1 LPAMTPVG
9 SLKQN
14 GWQLQA
20 VAWAVVV
27 LAGCQ
32 PADTDFFG
40 TTTPRHGPDE
50 LWINNG
56 SEPEWL
62 DPNKCSDGTGG
73 EILWNTFAGLVQA
86 HPATL
91 EPLPEIASRWDISPD
106 GRTYTFHLRP
116 SQWSDGEPLTAHD
129 FVFSFRRLVDPL
141 TASKYASNGHIF
153 KGGAAIG
160 RGEAAPETLG
170 VTALDDLTL
179 EVELEHPLP
188 YVLSFLSFYSFMP
201 IPRHLLDA
209 LDRRGI
215 EQDLWTRPEHVVCNG
230 PYRMTEWAFR
240 QRMVFEK
247 NPRYWDA
254 AHVNLERV
262 RVSMVE
268 SGTTALNLYAA
279 GEFDWPGSNTSL
291 PAEFLD
297 HLARYR
303 DFHRHPY
310 LAVYFYWL
318 NTAAAPLDDPLVRRA
333 LSLAIDRESL
343 VTFITRGG
351 QVPTAD
357 LVPAGL
363 AGYRGLGLPIF
374 DPVAARRLL
383 AEAGYP
389 EGSDVP
395 PITLIYNTSEGH
407 KQIAEAIQQMWKQH
421 LGVTVNLEN
430 QEWNVFLSNAGRT
443 NFQICRM
450 GWTGDYA
457 DPFTFLELLSG
468 ACGNNHSNWSDP
480 EYDRLLQQANGQ
492 QDPAA
497 RLETLR
503 AAEALALAEQPL
515 IPLFVYTRSQ
525 LIKPYVRGI
534 EGNHQDRHPWKAISI
549 DTEFEP
555 TPPAP
560 PPAARPPVP
569 TADGADA

>member
-1 LPAMTPVG
+1 MTPVG

-141 TASKYASNGHIF
+141 TASKYASNGHIV

-247 NPRYWDA
+247 NPRYWD
-254 AHVNLERV
+254 
-262 RVSMVE
+262 
-268 SGTTALNLYAA
+268 G
-279 GEFDWPGSNTSL
+279 
-291 PAEFLD
+291 
-297 HLARYR
+297 
-303 DFHRHPY
+303 
-310 LAVYFYWL
+310 
-318 NTAAAPLDDPLVRRA
+318 
-333 LSLAIDRESL
+333 
-343 VTFITRGG
+343 
-351 QVPTAD
+351 
-357 LVPAGL
+357 
-363 AGYRGLGLPIF
+363 
-374 DPVAARRLL
+374 AARR
-383 AEAGYP
+383 P
-389 EGSDVP
+389 S
-395 PITLIYNTSEGH
+395 
-407 KQIAEAIQQMWKQH
+407 
-421 LGVTVNLEN
+421 
-430 QEWNVFLSNAGRT
+430 
-443 NFQICRM
+443 
-450 GWTGDYA
+450 
-457 DPFTFLELLSG
+457 
-468 ACGNNHSNWSDP
+468 
-480 EYDRLLQQANGQ
+480 
-492 QDPAA
+492 
-497 RLETLR
+497 
-503 AAEALALAEQPL
+503 
-515 IPLFVYTRSQ
+515 
-525 LIKPYVRGI
+525 
-534 EGNHQDRHPWKAISI
+534 IS
-549 DTEFEP
+549 
-555 TPPAP
+555 TPPASSTGRAATP
-560 PPAARPPVP
+560 PSRPSSWIIWPATGTSTAIPIWRSTFTGSTPRPRRS
-569 TADGADA
+569 TIRSSAGRCHWRSIASRS